1 MIRHIRHK
9 HPTVVCAAGV
19 SKLDAASA
27 AATLADYMNT
37 WARKK
42 FVPHSRR
49 RSRHP
54 QSTADTDQ
62 SSTTPHGSVSSAP
75 PVTAAAISHAQIN
88 TSEVAGGGSAE
99 SLASDSRLV
108 IDSGSE
114 DFDDRLEAEERD
126 QRDADQLTSVC

>member
-1 MIRHIRHK
+1 VVRHIRHK

-75 PVTAAAISHAQIN
+75 PVSHAQVN
-88 TSEVAGGGSAE
+88 TSEVAAGGGSAE

-114 DFDDRLEAEERD
+114 DFDDRLETEERD
-126 QRDADQLTSVC
+126 QRDADQSTSV